1 LPGCIAEETR
11 DARQKNKGS
20 QSITIKS
27 GKTRK
32 KYEEIIKELE
42 WDVRSTLTQRSTNII
57 KYTQQQRRGGGN
69 SMIGLAI
76 IYQLGHRPRNKSN
89 GLIVTTHNKTIR
101 LTFIECVVGRLFLY
115 LPNLFIFPSFIST

>member
-1 LPGCIAEETR
+1 MEILKDTYMNWILARLHCRGNER
-11 DARQKNKGS
+11 DGRQKNKGS

-57 KYTQQQRRGGGN
+57 KYTQQQ
-69 SMIGLAI
+69 
-76 IYQLGHRPRNKSN
+76 Q
-89 GLIVTTHNKTIR
+89 
-101 LTFIECVVGRLFLY
+101 
-115 LPNLFIFPSFIST
+115 